1 MKYLFIANPIAG
13 KGKTKK
19 IVRYI
24 KKFLIERKVDHLLIE
39 TTRSGEIPEIFQ
51 KYKDEFDRVIVVGGD
66 GTCHELIN
74 SDMFNQ
80 KIIGVLPTGSGNDF
94 AFTLGLTKNLY
105 RDLQTL
111 LNQKT
116 LDLDVGYAEL
126 TEFSGKKISFLFAN
140 SIGIGFD
147 AEVANTVKKIKYIR
161 GIFLYLLGVFKT
173 LTNYRFRKLNINSRE
188 VNLTEPLF
196 MISIGNGKTAGG
208 GFKLTPLANPIDG
221 LIDVCIVKKI
231 SKLKVLQILPFA
243 IFGKHLTNKAVLYF
257 QTKELYITSEDPI
270 YVHADGEIRSD
281 QMKSIKIVLLNR
293 YAKFLTDGVSYAN
306 EKT

>member
-19 IVRYI
+19 IVSYI

-74 SDMFNQ
+74 SNMFNQ

-173 LTNYRFRKLNINSRE
+173 LINYNFRKLNINSKE
-188 VNLTEPLF
+188 VNLTDPLF

-231 SKLKVLQILPFA
+231 NKLKVLQILPFA
-243 IFGKHLTNKAVLYF
+243 IFGKHITNKAVLYF

-293 YAKFLTDGVSYAN
+293 YAKFLTDGVSYAD

>member
-74 SDMFNQ
+74 SNMFNQ

-126 TEFSGKKISFLFAN
+126 IEFSGKKLSFLFAN

-173 LTNYRFRKLNINSRE
+173 LINYKFRKLNVNSRE
-188 VNLTEPLF
+188 INLTEPLF

-231 SKLKVLQILPFA
+231 NKLKVLQILPFA

-270 YVHADGEIRSD
+270 YVHADGEIRSN

-293 YAKFLTDGVSYAN
+293 YAKFLTDGVSYAD

>member
-1 MKYLFIANPIAG
+1 MKFLFIANPIAG
-13 KGKTKK
+13 RGRTKK
-19 IVRYI
+19 VI
-24 KKFLIERKVDHLLIE
+24 KKIKNFCVDRNIDHKIIE
-39 TTRSGEIPEIFQ
+39 TTRRGEISEIFQ

-74 SDMFNQ
+74 SNMFNQ

-111 LNQKT
+111 ISHKT

-147 AEVANTVKKIKYIR
+147 AEVANTVKKIKFIR

-173 LTNYRFRKLNINSRE
+173 LINYRFRKLNINSKE

-221 LIDVCIVKKI
+221 FIDVCIVKKI

-243 IFGKHLTNKAVLYF
+243 IFGKHITNKAVLYF

-293 YAKFLTDGVSYAN
+293 YAKFLTDGVSYAD

>member
-19 IVRYI
+19 VVKYI
-24 KKFLIERKVDHLLIE
+24 KKFLIERSIDHLLIE
-39 TTRSGEIPEIFQ
+39 TTRKGELPEIFQ
-51 KYKDEFDRVIVVGGD
+51 KFKDEFDRVIVVGGD

-74 SDMFNQ
+74 SDKFNQ

-94 AFTLGLTKNLY
+94 AFTLGLTKNIY

-126 TEFSGKKISFLFAN
+126 TEFSGRKVSFLFAN

-173 LTNYRFRKLNINSRE
+173 LSNYHFRTISINTKGF
-188 VNLTEPLF
+188 NLKEPLF

-243 IFGKHLTNKAVLYF
+243 IFGKHITNKAVLYF

-281 QMKSIKIVLLNR
+281 QMKSIKIILLNR